1 MKDEGVTSMNCSEC
15 KTHISEFL
23 DGELSD
29 LTSTIVRK
37 HLRSCSECQRM
48 LDEFLSLNF
57 EMEQAIDSIPVPA
70 DLEERIITS
79 IRLEHNT
86 ANKQVWLTG
95 LTLIMLGIPILA
107 LFSPFFLSSLRL
119 FYKTFSVLM
128 HTWLTL
134 ITIAVPP
141 LLGLG
146 IALVVAL
153 LVGLGIYSLRVL
165 LKGFQ
170 VNEVVS

>member
-1 MKDEGVTSMNCSEC
+1 MAGLRLSRNSHIALHSPRNREIENSWSEGTAAQDSFGMKDEGVTSMNCSEC

-79 IRLEHNT
+79 SRLEHKYCEQTSLVNGP
-86 ANKQVWLTG
+86 NFDHVG
-95 LTLIMLGIPILA
+95 DSNPGII
-107 LFSPFFLSSLRL
+107 FSIFPQ
-119 FYKTFSVLM
+119 
-128 HTWLTL
+128 L
-134 ITIAVPP
+134 ITI
-141 LLGLG
+141 
-146 IALVVAL
+146 
-153 LVGLGIYSLRVL
+153 VL
-165 LKGFQ
+165 
-170 VNEVVS
+170 